1 MYATVFFDLD
11 GTLTNPA
18 NGITKSV
25 EYALSKWNI
34 KVENRDALRCFIGPP
49 LMYSFK
55 EYYGFS
61 DVDAQKAVEYYRE
74 YFTESGM
81 LDNVLYDKTEQ
92 VLKTLKANNR
102 KIILA
107 TSKPEIFAVRI
118 LEHFKI
124 DKYFDYICGATLD
137 SSRNTKESVLEY
149 AIKKSGVTELFSA
162 VMVGDRHHDIDGAK
176 YVGIDSIG
184 VEYGFAEKDELK
196 NAGAT
201 YIVKELD
208 DILEV
213 VLK

>member
-1 MYATVFFDLD
+1 MYNTVFFDLD

-34 KVENRDALRCFIGPP
+34 KVDNRDDLRCFIGPP
-49 LMYSFK
+49 LLYSFR

-61 DVDAQKAVEYYRE
+61 DIDAQKAVEYYRE
-74 YFTESGM
+74 YFINGGM
-81 LDNVLYDKTEQ
+81 LDNVMYEKTEP
-92 VLKTLKANNR
+92 VLKTLRANNR
-102 KIILA
+102 KMILA
-107 TSKPEIFAVRI
+107 TSKPEIFAVQI

-124 DKYFDYICGATLD
+124 DKYFDFICGATLD
-137 SSRNTKESVLEY
+137 SARNTKEAVLEY
-149 AIKKSGVTELFSA
+149 AIKKSGVTELSSA

-184 VEYGFAEKDELK
+184 VDCGFAEKGELK

-201 YIVKELD
+201 YIVNELD
-208 DILEV
+208 DILDII
-213 VLK
+213 LK

>member
-1 MYATVFFDLD
+1 MYNTVFFDLD

-34 KVENRDALRCFIGPP
+34 KVDNRDDLRCFIGPP
-49 LMYSFK
+49 LLYSFR

-61 DVDAQKAVEYYRE
+61 DIDAQKAVEYYRE
-74 YFTESGM
+74 YFINGGM
-81 LDNVLYDKTEQ
+81 LDNVMYDKTEP
-92 VLKTLKANNR
+92 VLKTLRANNR
-102 KIILA
+102 KMILA
-107 TSKPEIFAVRI
+107 TSKPEIFAVQI

-124 DKYFDYICGATLD
+124 DKYFDFICGATLD
-137 SSRNTKESVLEY
+137 SARNTKEAVLEY
-149 AIKKSGVTELFSA
+149 AIKKSGVTELSSA

-184 VEYGFAEKDELK
+184 VDCGFAEKGELK

-201 YIVKELD
+201 YIVNELD
-208 DILEV
+208 GILDII
-213 VLK
+213 LK

>member
-1 MYATVFFDLD
+1 MYNTVFFDLD

-34 KVENRDALRCFIGPP
+34 KVDNRDDLRCFIGPP
-49 LMYSFK
+49 LLYSFK

-61 DVDAQKAVEYYRE
+61 DIDAQKAVEYYRE
-74 YFTESGM
+74 YFIKGGM
-81 LDNVLYDKTEQ
+81 LDNVMYDKTEP
-92 VLKTLKANNR
+92 VLKTLRANNR
-102 KIILA
+102 KMILA
-107 TSKPEIFAVRI
+107 TSKPEIFAVQI

-124 DKYFDYICGATLD
+124 DKYFDFICGATLD
-137 SSRNTKESVLEY
+137 SARNTKEAVLEY
-149 AIKKSGVTELFSA
+149 AIKKSGVTELSSA

-184 VEYGFAEKDELK
+184 VDCGFAEKGELK

-201 YIVKELD
+201 YIVNELD
-208 DILEV
+208 GILDII
-213 VLK
+213 LK

>member
-1 MYATVFFDLD
+1 MYNTVFFDLD

-34 KVENRDALRCFIGPP
+34 KVDNRDDLRCFIGPP
-49 LMYSFK
+49 LLYSFK

-61 DVDAQKAVEYYRE
+61 DIDAQKAVEYYRE
-74 YFTESGM
+74 YFINGGM
-81 LDNVLYDKTEQ
+81 LDNVMYDKTEP
-92 VLKTLKANNR
+92 VLKTLRANNR
-102 KIILA
+102 KMILA
-107 TSKPEIFAVRI
+107 TSKPEIFAVQI

-124 DKYFDYICGATLD
+124 DKYFDFICGATLD
-137 SSRNTKESVLEY
+137 SARNTKEAVLEY
-149 AIKKSGVTELFSA
+149 AIKKSGVTELSSA

-184 VEYGFAEKDELK
+184 VDCGFAEKGELK

-201 YIVKELD
+201 YIVNELD
-208 DILEV
+208 GILDII
-213 VLK
+213 LK

>member
-1 MYATVFFDLD
+1 MYNTVFFDLD

-34 KVENRDALRCFIGPP
+34 KVDNRDDLRCFIGPP
-49 LMYSFK
+49 LLYSFK

-61 DVDAQKAVEYYRE
+61 DIDAQKAVEYYRE
-74 YFTESGM
+74 YFINGGM
-81 LDNVLYDKTEQ
+81 LDNVMYEKTEP
-92 VLKTLKANNR
+92 VLKTLRANNR
-102 KIILA
+102 KMILA
-107 TSKPEIFAVRI
+107 TSKPEIFAVQI

-124 DKYFDYICGATLD
+124 DKYFDFICGATLD
-137 SSRNTKESVLEY
+137 SARNTKEAVLEY
-149 AIKKSGVTELFSA
+149 AIKKSGVTELSSA

-184 VEYGFAEKDELK
+184 VDCGFAEKGELK

-201 YIVKELD
+201 YIVNELD
-208 DILEV
+208 DILDII
-213 VLK
+213 LK